1 MRSWLVRLHRWFGL
15 AIALFLFVAGLTGA
29 VIAWDH
35 ELDAALNPV
44 VFVAQSSPPALSPL
58 ELANRIEAPHPRVQV
73 TDLPL
78 AARPGPTVP
87 IRLGRPNQPRH
98 GPPPG

>member
-44 VFVAQSSPPALSPL
+44 VLRREVLRAC
-58 ELANRIEAPHPRVQV
+58 
-73 TDLPL
+73 
-78 AARPGPTVP
+78 TVSAGTGEP
-87 IRLGRPNQPRH
+87 D
-98 GPPPG
+98 